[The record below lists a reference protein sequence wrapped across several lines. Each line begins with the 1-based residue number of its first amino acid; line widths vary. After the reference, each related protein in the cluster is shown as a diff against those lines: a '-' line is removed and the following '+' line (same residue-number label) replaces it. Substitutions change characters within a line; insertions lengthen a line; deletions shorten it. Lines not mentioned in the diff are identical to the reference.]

1 MSLDF
6 TFAKYRELCQ
16 AIHDS
21 GYPVLNIEKFLTLR
35 NKPDTYIL
43 LRHDVDLLPERS
55 LTIAQIEADLNIYST
70 YYFRT
75 TRDVFKPLFIRQ
87 IAELGHEIGYHYEVL
102 DKAKG
107 DIKKGIEL
115 FEEELRDF
123 REIYG
128 IKTICMHGNSR
139 TKWDNRDLWKYYDFK
154 KYGIIGDAYLSID
167 FDKLKYFSDTARTW
181 DPKYKIKDKDTKQLK
196 NMYNNSEPKNYI
208 KSTDDLINIIIN
220 KKTRYIYI
228 LAHPDDWCDDFNKWV
243 YNLVTRQFKN
253 IGKSCIGFYRQNEQE
268 LFARLRDL

>member
-6 TFAKYRELCQ
+6 TFAKYKELCR
-16 AIHDS
+16 AMHDS
-21 GYPVLNIEKFLTLR
+21 GYPVLNIEKYLSLR
-35 NKPDTYIL
+35 EKPEAFIL

-55 LTIAQIEADLNIYST
+55 LIISQIEAEFNIYST

-75 TRDVFKPLFIRQ
+75 TKDVFKPQLMRQ

-115 FEEELRDF
+115 FEEELKYFRD
-123 REIYG
+123 IYDV
-128 IKTICMHGNSR
+128 KTICMHGNSR
-139 TKWDNRDLWKYYDFK
+139 TKWDNRDIWKYYEFK

-181 DPKYKIKDKDTKQLK
+181 DPKYKIKDMDTKQSG
-196 NMYNNSEPKNYI
+196 NMHNNDSGQKNYNV
-208 KSTDDLINIIIN
+208 KNTDDLINIIRN
-220 KKTRYIYI
+220 KEHPFIYV
-228 LAHPDDWCDDFNKWV
+228 LVHPDDWCDNLDKWV
-243 YNLVTRQFKN
+243 YNLLTRQFKN
-253 IGKSCIGFYRQNEQE
+253 IGKSCIGFYRQMNKCY
-268 LFARLRDL
+268 L